1 MEILLKNIKLW
12 DLDLSNNY
20 GWSFQ
25 YNLADIFAN
34 NIIDLFLT
42 SAFPS
47 SVNFLQI
54 GTIYLIHYI
63 LFNLSFGLSST

>member
-1 MEILLKNIKLW
+1 MN
-12 DLDLSNNY
+12 LSPFN
-20 GWSFQ
+20 SVDIEPL